1 MRNNKGTLG
10 IELYPDHAFATRKD
24 IEERAMRTR
33 TEVTRRFDLLAM
45 TDVLVSTLLQEVV
58 FLVDLLTCR
67 LFTMHL

>member
-1 MRNNKGTLG
+1 
-10 IELYPDHAFATRKD
+10 
-24 IEERAMRTR
+24 MRTR